1 LSVVAVVGAQ
11 WGDEGKGKIVDMLA
25 EKASMVVRFS
35 GGPNAG
41 HTVHNPHGEFR
52 LHLVPSGI
60 FYAHTTC
67 IIGGGVVVS
76 PTVLLDELRQ
86 LWGKGIDTSK
96 LVISTRAH
104 IIMPYHI
111 LLDRLEEESKGAGAL
126 GTTRSGVGPAYADKV
141 ARLGI
146 RAGDLLD
153 REGLRRSIDSILKH
167 KNPILTKIYGAAP
180 LAVEDVFAQLCQHAD
195 QLAPYIRETEPLVRQ
210 AVESGEPIVLE
221 GAQGAL
227 LDIDFGTYPYV
238 TSSSVI
244 AAGAFAGAGLP
255 PIRIDHIL
263 GIMKAYTTR
272 VGAGPMPTELKD
284 QTGERIRQVAQEYGA
299 TTGRPRRCGWFDA
312 VATRHSVLVSGF
324 TGVALTRL
332 DVLDS
337 FDSIKICTGYEVDG
351 RITDEFPSCSPV
363 LEKCR
368 PVYEEVQGWQSPTT
382 HARRVQ
388 DMPALAQSYVKRLGE
403 LVGCPVDIISV
414 GPRREA
420 TIVARPVL

>member
-1 LSVVAVVGAQ
+1 
-11 WGDEGKGKIVDMLA
+11 MLA

-86 LWGKGIDTSK
+86 LWDKGIDTSR

-104 IIMPYHI
+104 LIMPYHL
-111 LLDRLEEESKGAGAL
+111 LLDRLEEEAKGTGAL

-153 REGLRRSIDSILKH
+153 REGLRRNIDSVLKH
-167 KNPILTKIYGAAP
+167 KNPILSKVYGVTP
-180 LAVEDVFAQLCQHAD
+180 LAVDEVFAQLCQHAD
-195 QLAPYIRETEPLVRQ
+195 RLTPFIRETEPLVRE
-210 AVESGEPIVLE
+210 AVEAGEPIVLE
-221 GAQGAL
+221 GAQGTL

-244 AAGAFAGAGLP
+244 AAGAFAGAGLR
-255 PIRIDHIL
+255 PIKIDHIL
-263 GIMKAYTTR
+263 GTMKAYTTR

-284 QTGERIRQVAQEYGA
+284 QTGERIREVAQEYGA

-312 VATRHSVLVSGF
+312 VAARHSALVSGF

-332 DVLDS
+332 DVLDA
-337 FDSIKICTGYEVDG
+337 FDSIKICTGYEVEG
-351 RITDEFPSCSPV
+351 RITDQFPSCALL

-368 PVYEEVQGWQSPTT
+368 PVYEELPGWQSPTT
-382 HARRVQ
+382 GARRFQ
-388 DMPALAQSYVKRLGE
+388 DMPPLAQSYVNRLQE

-420 TIVARPVL
+420 TIVARPIL

>member
-1 LSVVAVVGAQ
+1 
-11 WGDEGKGKIVDMLA
+11 
-25 EKASMVVRFS
+25 MVVRFS

-86 LWGKGIDTSK
+86 LWDKGIDTSK

-312 VATRHSVLVSGF
+312 VATRHSALVSGF

-403 LVGCPVDIISV
+403 LVRCPVDIISV

>member
-1 LSVVAVVGAQ
+1 
-11 WGDEGKGKIVDMLA
+11 
-25 EKASMVVRFS
+25 MVVRFS

-60 FYAHTTC
+60 FYAHTNC

-86 LWGKGIDTSK
+86 LWDKGIDTSK

-111 LLDRLEEESKGAGAL
+111 LLDGLEEESKGAGAL

-153 REGLRRSIDSILKH
+153 REGLRRGIDSVLKH
-167 KNPILTKIYGAAP
+167 KNRILTKIYGAAP

-195 QLAPYIRETEPLVRQ
+195 QLAPFIRETEPLVRE

-221 GAQGAL
+221 GAQGTL

-244 AAGAFAGAGLP
+244 AAGAFAGAGLH

-284 QTGERIRQVAQEYGA
+284 QTGERIRQVAREFGA

-312 VATRHSVLVSGF
+312 VATRHSALVSGF

-351 RITDEFPSCSPV
+351 RITDQFPSCSPV

-368 PVYEEVQGWQSPTT
+368 PVYEEVPGWQAPTT
-382 HARRVQ
+382 QARRVQ

-420 TIVARPVL
+420 TIVARPIL

>member
-86 LWGKGIDTSK
+86 LWDKGIDTSK

-195 QLAPYIRETEPLVRQ
+195 QLAPFIRETEPLVRQ

-263 GIMKAYTTR
+263 GAMKAYTTR

-312 VATRHSVLVSGF
+312 VATRHSALVSGF

-351 RITDEFPSCSPV
+351 RITDQFPSCSPV

>member
-1 LSVVAVVGAQ
+1 MSVVAVVGAQ

-41 HTVHNPHGEFR
+41 HTVHNPHGEFS

-86 LWGKGIDTSK
+86 LWDKGIDTSK

-104 IIMPYHI
+104 LIMPYHI

-153 REGLRRSIDSILKH
+153 REGLRRSIDSVLKH
-167 KNPILTKIYGAAP
+167 KNPVLTKIYETAP
-180 LAVEDVFAQLCQHAD
+180 LAVEEVFGQLCQHAD
-195 QLAPYIRETEPLVRQ
+195 RLIPFIRETETLIRQ
-210 AVESGEPIVLE
+210 AVEAGEPVVLE
-221 GAQGAL
+221 GAQGTL

-244 AAGAFAGAGLP
+244 AAGAFAGAGLHP
-255 PIRIDHIL
+255 SKIDHIL
-263 GIMKAYTTR
+263 GTMKAYTTR

-284 QTGERIRQVAQEYGA
+284 QTGERIREVAQEYGA

-312 VATRHSVLVSGF
+312 VATRHSALVSGF

-337 FDSIKICTGYEVDG
+337 FDSIKICTKYELDG
-351 RITDEFPSCSPV
+351 RIIDQFPSSSLL

-368 PVYEEVQGWQSPTT
+368 PVYEEVPGWQSPTA
-382 HARRVQ
+382 HARRFQ
-388 DMPALAQSYVKRLGE
+388 DMPALAQSYVKRLEE

-420 TIVARPVL
+420 TIIARPIL